1 MALSSATKENIAL
14 KKLVGKAHTT
24 NSLEAFAEPK
34 TTGLSQST
42 STIFADAVPATPSST
57 LPVPLYER
65 DANNIVEYV
74 RLVAT
79 SLSEGEKNGKRFAF
93 KLSLPAAYQN
103 SSGNAKKGNGVF
115 DNDKDLHN
123 TAGKLQ
129 LVPPS
134 FGDAYEAKPYYGGA
148 ADQLADGDLIPLLDD
163 RSWYLDYF
171 NGIFYQD
178 VPPGD
183 GDHAKNPDFIE
194 AFIYIGTMADTAIT
208 SNDLSTSSI
217 GDLSDVD
224 ITTVAPN
231 NNQILKWNGT
241 KFIPSDDTG
250 GTSFTADTSSMWD
263 EGDVQNPND
272 PVENQIKE
280 LYPHG
285 IIDGTLDTGMF
296 AINLSAASINYA
308 DPNVTLHDVLEEL
321 SSMNAYTPSTKS
333 SGNISDAYF
342 EIYTDPNDDGGA
354 ECIRPK
360 E

>member
-42 STIFADAVPATPSST
+42 STIFANAVPATPSST

-115 DNDKDLHN
+115 DSDKDLHS

-134 FGDAYEAKPYYGGA
+134 FGNVYEAKPYYGGA

-163 RSWYLDYF
+163 RAWYLDYF

-194 AFIYIGTMADTAIT
+194 AYIYIGTMADTAIT

-224 ITTVAPN
+224 ITTAAPTN
-231 NNQILKWNGT
+231 SQVLKWDGA
-241 KFIPSDDTG
+241 KFIPSSN

-263 EGDVQNPND
+263 EADTTNSNGDKD
-272 PVENQIKE
+272 
-280 LYPHG
+280 LFPHG

-296 AINLSAASINYA
+296 AVNLSAAGIDFSN
-308 DPNVTLHDVLEEL
+308 PNVTLHDVLEEL
-321 SSMNAYTPSTKS
+321 SSINAYTPSSKA
-333 SGNISDAYF
+333 SGNISDLYF
-342 EIYTDPNDDGGA
+342 EIIEVGGE

-360 E
+360 A

>member
-1 MALSSATKENIAL
+1 MALSSATKENISL

-42 STIFADAVPATPSST
+42 STIFSDAIPGTPSSNS
-57 LPVPLYER
+57 LYER
-65 DANNIVEYV
+65 DVNNIVEYV

-79 SLSEGEKNGKRFAF
+79 PLSEGEKNGKRFAF
-93 KLSLPAAYQN
+93 KLSLPATYHTDSN
-103 SSGNAKKGNGVF
+103 SSNTKKGTGVF
-115 DNDKDLHN
+115 TDGKDLHSSS
-123 TAGKLQ
+123 GKLQ

-134 FGDAYEAKPYYGGA
+134 FGDLYEAKPYYGGDA
-148 ADQLADGDLIPLLDD
+148 TSKGGSETGGTRIPLLDD

-183 GDHAKNPDFIE
+183 GDHVKNPDFIE

-208 SNDLSTSSI
+208 SSNLSTSSI

-224 ITTVAPN
+224 ITTAEPT
-231 NNQILKWNGT
+231 NNQVLKWDGS
-241 KFIPSDDTG
+241 KFIPSSN
-250 GTSFTADTSSMWD
+250 GTSFSADTSSMWD
-263 EGDVQNPND
+263 EATTVNGNGDKD
-272 PVENQIKE
+272 
-280 LYPHG
+280 LFPHG

-296 AINLSAASINYA
+296 AINLSAAGINFSN
-308 DPNVTLHDVLEEL
+308 PNVTLHDVLEEL
-321 SSMNAYTPSTKS
+321 SSINAYTPSSKA
-333 SGNISDAYF
+333 SGDISDLYF
-342 EIYTDPNDDGGA
+342 EIIEVGGE

-360 E
+360 A

>member
-1 MALSSATKENIAL
+1 MALSSAAKENIAL
-14 KKLVGKAHTT
+14 KKLVGKAHTSNLT
-24 NSLEAFAEPK
+24 EAFAESK
-34 TTGLSQST
+34 TTGLTQST
-42 STIFADAVPATPSST
+42 STIFSDSIPATPDSSA
-57 LPVPLYER
+57 LYAR
-65 DANNIVEYV
+65 TNNVVEYV

-93 KLSLPAAYQN
+93 KLSLPAAYQT
-103 SSGNAKKGNGVF
+103 SSSNTKKGTGVF
-115 DNDKDLHN
+115 TNNRDLHDSV
-123 TAGKLQ
+123 GKLQ

-134 FGDAYEAKPYYGGA
+134 FGSAYEAKAYYGGDA
-148 ADQLADGDLIPLLDD
+148 TTKNDGTRIPLLDD

-183 GDHAKNPDFIE
+183 GDHEKNPDFIE
-194 AFIYIGTMADTAIT
+194 AYIYIGTMADTAI
-208 SNDLSTSSI
+208 SSSDISSSSI

-224 ITTVAPN
+224 ITTNAPT
-231 NNQILKWNGT
+231 NNQVLKWDGT
-241 KFIPSDDTG
+241 NFVPADDSAG
-250 GTSFTADTSSMWD
+250 GASFTADTSSLWD
-263 EGDVQNPND
+263 EATTTNENGDKD
-272 PVENQIKE
+272 
-280 LYPHG
+280 LFPHG

-321 SSMNAYTPSTKS
+321 SSINAYTPSTKQS
-333 SGNISDAYF
+333 ANISDTYF

-360 E
+360 